1 MFLKEWHKIVLLI
14 LGSFFF
20 AGLLLRVF
28 FGSFTAAPPPVMEN
42 SYLELVV
49 GGDIPE
55 RTADDPLLE
64 TIGESPQLSVEQL
77 LQAIRKA
84 RIDDH
89 ITGIILRPFPSTM
102 GWGKTG
108 EIRNALLAFR
118 ASGKPVYAYIDAA
131 GDKEYYL
138 ASAADS
144 IIGPATG
151 ILLVNG
157 FASEAFFFKG
167 TLDKLGIEADF
178 VAHGKYKNAPD
189 TYTRKEMSDAQREV
203 IDALLDQ
210 FYATLLDTIAAARD
224 LERGA
229 VQDYVDRGFTSVA
242 EAREAG
248 LIDTLMYY
256 YEMKD
261 FLKARQDGDLNF
273 VSLSSYRDAP
283 PAGDD
288 WNARESIA
296 VVYGVGTI
304 VTGGKSQYGN
314 GLITS
319 EGMADAIR
327 QAAKDSGIKAII
339 LRIDSPGGSGSAS
352 DVIWREV
359 VEARKK
365 KPVIVSISDMA
376 ASGGYYIS
384 MAADSIIA
392 HPNSIVGSIGV
403 YAGKF
408 AWKGLYDKIDLNQ
421 EKNLRGRH
429 ADIFSESSKFSPSQR
444 EVVRQFIMEFYDDFI
459 EKVAEGRH
467 MSVEAVDRIAQG
479 RVWTGSEGLEIGLVD
494 KLGDFT
500 TAVEVAK
507 NMAGIPREQK
517 VKLKVYPHLKTLL
530 ERFFGRSVSVKASDV
545 LPQLLDLPP
554 EMRYT
559 LNALPHFQAGEPLF
573 LWVDWM
579 GIR

>member
-1 MFLKEWHKIVLLI
+1 MFLKEWQKIVLLI
-14 LGSFFF
+14 FGSFVF
-20 AGLLLRVF
+20 AGLILRIF

-55 RTADDPLLE
+55 RSAEDPLLE
-64 TIGESPQLSVEQL
+64 TIGESAILSVEQL

-84 RIDDH
+84 RIDDN
-89 ITGIILRPFPSTM
+89 ITGMIMRPFPSTM

-118 ASGKPVYAYIDAA
+118 AAGKPIYAYLDAA

-157 FASEAFFFKG
+157 FASEALFFKG

-203 IDALLDQ
+203 INALLDQ
-210 FYATLLDTIAAARD
+210 FYATLLDTIDATRSLD
-224 LERGA
+224 RGS

-242 EAREAG
+242 AARQAG

-261 FLKARQDGDLNF
+261 FLKARQDDDLNF

-283 PAGDD
+283 PAGDE
-288 WNARESIA
+288 WSARESIA

-327 QAAKDSGIKAII
+327 QAARDSEIKAII

-359 VEARKK
+359 VEARKE

-408 AWKGLYDKIDLNQ
+408 SWKGLYDKIDLNQ

-444 EVVRQFIMEFYDDFI
+444 EVVRKFIMEFYEDFI

-467 MSVEAVDRIAQG
+467 MSVEEVDRIAQG
-479 RVWTGSEGLEIGLVD
+479 RVWTGRQGLEIGLVD

-500 TAVEVAK
+500 TAVEMAK
-507 NMAGIPREQK
+507 NMAGIPQEQK
-517 VKLKVYPHLKTLL
+517 VRLKVYPHLKTLL
-530 ERFFGRSVSVKASDV
+530 ERFFGRSVTVKASDV

-559 LNALPHFQAGEPLF
+559 LNALPHFQEGEPLF

>member
-1 MFLKEWHKIVLLI
+1 MFLKEWQKIVLLI
-14 LGSFFF
+14 FGSFVF
-20 AGLLLRVF
+20 AGLILRIF

-55 RTADDPLLE
+55 RSAEDPLLE
-64 TIGESPQLSVEQL
+64 TIGESAILSVEQL

-84 RIDDH
+84 RIDDN
-89 ITGIILRPFPSTM
+89 ITGMILRPFPNTM

-118 ASGKPVYAYIDAA
+118 AAGKPIYAYLDAA

-157 FASEAFFFKG
+157 FASEALFFKG

-203 IDALLDQ
+203 INALLDQ
-210 FYATLLDTIAAARD
+210 FYATLLDTIGATRSLD
-224 LERGA
+224 RGS

-242 EAREAG
+242 AARQAG

-261 FLKARQDGDLNF
+261 FLKARQDDDLNF
-273 VSLSSYRDAP
+273 VSLSSYRDTP
-283 PAGDD
+283 PAGDE

-327 QAAKDSGIKAII
+327 QAARDSEIKAII

-359 VEARKK
+359 VEARKE

-408 AWKGLYDKIDLNQ
+408 SWKGLYDKIDLNQ

-444 EVVRQFIMEFYDDFI
+444 EVVRKFIMEFYEDFI

-467 MSVEAVDRIAQG
+467 MSVEEVDRIAQG
-479 RVWTGSEGLEIGLVD
+479 RVWTGRQGLEIGLVD

-507 NMAGIPREQK
+507 NMAGIPQEQK
-517 VKLKVYPHLKTLL
+517 VRLKVYPHLKTLL
-530 ERFFGRSVSVKASDV
+530 ERFFGRSVTVKASDV

-559 LNALPHFQAGEPLF
+559 LNALPHFQEGEPLF